1 MQDIDMPRNYEWKT
15 KVMRNVRAASESTGR
30 VWAVSYNIAGGRVDS
45 SVLDELKKDWMSLVD
60 NELVTQSGRYIR
72 HNNLPVLRIYGI
84 GFKAVSCGIFNNWQL
99 RYLYHAHFHPGSFS
113 LSVTSQTLQIQIRL
127 PS

>member
-30 VWAVSYNIAGGRVDS
+30 IWAVSYNIAGGKVDS
-45 SVLDELKKDWMSLVD
+45 SVLDELKKDWMNLVD
-60 NELVTQSGRYIR
+60 NEKVTRSGRYIH

-84 GFKAVSCGIFNNWQL
+84 GFKAVSYGTFYHCQL
-99 RYLYHAHFHPGSFS
+99 RYTMLTSS
-113 LSVTSQTLQIQIRL
+113 ILSHCLLLQLVKCYKYR
-127 PS
+127 